1 MLTINVTNWKL
12 MTIFFF
18 ERKMHRGLGLI
29 LTFRKDMLAVVSIN
43 HWNVS
48 RCQITGILRGKIVDV
63 TANIVCSI
71 NVCGKKGKHQLQ
83 RKIRNGRL
91 ICQWTVIRINKE
103 SRQKAS
109 AGRLFPFFSFFFL
122 PFPAPVGRLTLWMR
136 SFCTPY
142 N

>member
-1 MLTINVTNWKL
+1 
-12 MTIFFF
+12 
-18 ERKMHRGLGLI
+18 MHRGLGLI

-43 HWNVS
+43 HECLQVPNY
-48 RCQITGILRGKIVDV
+48 RNFEGKIVDV

-83 RKIRNGRL
+83 RKTRNGRL

>member
-48 RCQITGILRGKIVDV
+48 RCQITGILRGK
-63 TANIVCSI
+63 
-71 NVCGKKGKHQLQ
+71 
-83 RKIRNGRL
+83 
-91 ICQWTVIRINKE
+91 
-103 SRQKAS
+103 
-109 AGRLFPFFSFFFL
+109 
-122 PFPAPVGRLTLWMR
+122 
-136 SFCTPY
+136 
-142 N
+142 